1 MANLKRNMI
10 ELVKNPEEVNKGGEV
25 AIERFWTPVHI
36 PLKDMYEA
44 LDLSVEMAKIE
55 SGKSKKRFRDA
66 MDLMMDFIA
75 NKEYNGQFTKDD
87 LVVRLHAPDAIYIL
101 QEQIGFM
108 ASGEQS
114 GGTRYFLEKKNEL
127 QKILHLKSKKNTWTI

>member
-36 PLKDMYEA
+36 PLKVMYEA
-44 LDLSVEMAKIE
+44 LDLSEEMANIE

-75 NKEYNGQFTKDD
+75 NKAYNEQFIKVVLFECLYGTDEIKTLIKYNGVDNRS
-87 LVVRLHAPDAIYIL
+87 V
-101 QEQIGFM
+101 
-108 ASGEQS
+108 
-114 GGTRYFLEKKNEL
+114 
-127 QKILHLKSKKNTWTI
+127 